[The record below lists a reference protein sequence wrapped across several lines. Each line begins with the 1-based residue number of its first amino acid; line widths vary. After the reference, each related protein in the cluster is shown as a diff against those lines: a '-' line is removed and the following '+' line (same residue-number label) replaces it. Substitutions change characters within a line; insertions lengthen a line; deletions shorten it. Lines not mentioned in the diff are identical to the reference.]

1 LQLTKFRASRTF
13 VTAVIYLHTS
23 FADTIVA
30 TFHLQSSRSMSGL
43 FKALASKTCSHEFCW
58 PRRRDDHTYYQ
69 TCVRCGSE
77 YEYDWNTMTRRDL
90 LEPAPAVAAPETSA
104 SPKRSKWMPRS
115 RRLRVQVPIMY
126 RQAGTETWYS
136 GMVQNISHSGV
147 LFEAAQLLP
156 DDADV
161 EMVFEMPMEI
171 TGQPSSRVF
180 CRGYVARSVLS
191 ARKPPFPHIGAAISG
206 YTFLHEDE

>member
-1 LQLTKFRASRTF
+1 
-13 VTAVIYLHTS
+13 
-23 FADTIVA
+23 
-30 TFHLQSSRSMSGL
+30 MSGIL
-43 FKALASKTCSHEFCW
+43 KALASKTCSHQFCW
-58 PRRRDDHTYYQ
+58 PRKRDNRTYYQ

-90 LEPAPAVAAPETSA
+90 LEPSEPGAPREAPDP
-104 SPKRSKWMPRS
+104 PKRSKWVPRS
-115 RRLRVQVPIMY
+115 RRLHVSVPIMY
-126 RQAGTETWYS
+126 RQAGTEIWYS
-136 GMVQNISHSGV
+136 GMVQNISQSGV

-156 DDADV
+156 DDVDV

-191 ARKPPFPHIGAAISG
+191 ARKPPYPNVGVAISG
-206 YTFLHEDE
+206 YSFLHEEE